1 MNTKLTLIFAGCL
14 MAAPMQAQT
23 SRAELLAHLDL
34 TAGNYCNYPN
44 PTGHTTPAPE
54 GYEPFY
60 VSHYGRHGARY
71 MTGDD
76 AYKYTIGKM
85 DTAQTRGW
93 LTDYGQEVLVRLK
106 QAAADADHRAG
117 DLTQLGGRQH
127 RAIAHRLCR
136 NYPELLMKPVHVKA
150 NSSTVRRCMLSM
162 ANFCQ
167 ELKTLNPQLD
177 IEMDASEHD
186 MYYIIPNDSIAIP
199 KSETDGPL
207 YEKLDSFRHEKL
219 NGRHQIELLFK
230 DPQVVSNFVDGY
242 KLADALWNIA
252 SDMECLPELGWS
264 FNDLFTE
271 DELIDGFRVYNA
283 SWCLWEGL
291 MPGSQHNY
299 YAIYPLLKNFLDEAD
314 LMIASGKSG
323 VRLRFGHD
331 SVVLPFSFILG
342 VREAIGGTD
351 DMENL
356 HNTFSI
362 FRLIPMAGN
371 VQMIFFRPLPA
382 SPKERGAC
390 GQTNPDDVLVKFL
403 MNENETSVPIQ
414 TDCYPFYHWKDVSAY
429 YRNMLKE
436 ANITYKT
443 IIEKEDD
450 DEDD

>member
-1 MNTKLTLIFAGCL
+1 M
-14 MAAPMQAQT
+14 
-23 SRAELLAHLDL
+23 DL

-44 PTGHTTPAPE
+44 PTGHVTPAPD

-71 MTGDD
+71 MTDD
-76 AYKYTIGKM
+76 KAYKYTIGKM
-85 DTAQTRGW
+85 DTALTRGW
-93 LTDYGQEVLVRLK
+93 LTDYGQEVLRRLK
-106 QAAADADHRAG
+106 LAAANADHRAG

-127 RAIAHRLCR
+127 RAIAHRLWR
-136 NYPELLMKPVHVKA
+136 NYPELLSQPVHVKA

-167 ELKTLNPQLD
+167 ELKTLNPQID

-207 YEKLDSFRHEKL
+207 YEKLDRFRHEKL
-219 NGRHQIELLFK
+219 NGRHQIALLFK
-230 DPQVVSNFVDGY
+230 DPQTVGNFVDGY
-242 KLADALWNIA
+242 KLANSLWNIA
-252 SDMECLPELGWS
+252 SNMQCLPELGWS

-271 DELIDGFRVYNA
+271 DELIDGF
-283 SWCLWEGL
+283 
-291 MPGSQHNY
+291 
-299 YAIYPLLKNFLDEAD
+299 
-314 LMIASGKSG
+314 
-323 VRLRFGHD
+323 GHD

-342 VREAIGGTD
+342 VKEAIGGTD

-356 HNTFSI
+356 HNYFSI

-371 VQMIFFRPLPA
+371 VQLIFFRKQG
-382 SPKERGAC
+382 S
-390 GQTNPDDVLVKFL
+390 DDILVKFL

-414 TDCYPFYHWKDVSAY
+414 TDCYPFYHWKDVRTY

>member
-1 MNTKLTLIFAGCL
+1 MNHKFTTLCL
-14 MAAPMQAQT
+14 MAGLSLAVTAQT
-23 SRAELLAHLDL
+23 SRTELRAHLDL
-34 TAGNYCNYPN
+34 AAGNYCNYPN
-44 PTGHTTPAPE
+44 PTGHVTPAPD

-71 MTGDD
+71 MTDNNH
-76 AYKYTIGKM
+76 YKYTISKL
-85 DTAQTRGW
+85 DTAKTLGL
-93 LTDYGQEVLVRLK
+93 LTAYGEDVLRRLNI
-106 QAAADADHRAG
+106 AYDDAKMRAG
-117 DLTQLGGRQH
+117 DLTPLGGRQH
-127 RAIAHRLCR
+127 RAIAHRLCV
-136 NYPELLMKPVHVKA
+136 NYPTLMQQPITVKA

-167 ELKTLNPQLD
+167 ELMIMNPSLT
-177 IEMDASEHD
+177 ITMDASEHD

-207 YEKLDSFRHEKL
+207 YEKLDKFRHEML
-219 NGRHQIELLFK
+219 NGRHQFEMLFT
-230 DPQVVSNFVDGY
+230 DPERVGTFTDHY
-242 KLADALWNIA
+242 KFTNGLWNIA
-252 SDMECLPELGWS
+252 ADMDCLPELELS
-264 FNDLFTE
+264 FKDLFTD
-271 DELIDGFRVYNA
+271 DEYIDGFRAYNA

-299 YAIYPLLKNFLDEAD
+299 YAIYPLLRNFLDEAEH
-314 LMIASGKSG
+314 MVASGKSG

-342 VREAIGGTD
+342 VKEAIGGTD

-356 HNTFSI
+356 HNHFAL

-371 VQMIFFRPLPA
+371 IQMIFFRKQG
-382 SPKERGAC
+382 S
-390 GQTNPDDVLVKFL
+390 DDILVKFL
-403 MNENETSVPIQ
+403 MNENETSVPLK
-414 TDCYPFYHWKDVSAY
+414 TDCYPFYHWKDVDAY

-443 IIEKEDD
+443 NIEKEED

>member
-1 MNTKLTLIFAGCL
+1 MAGL
-14 MAAPMQAQT
+14 SLAVTAQT
-23 SRAELLAHLDL
+23 SRTELRAHLDL
-34 TAGNYCNYPN
+34 AAGNYCNYPN
-44 PTGHTTPAPE
+44 PTGHVTPAPD

-71 MTGDD
+71 MTDNNH
-76 AYKYTIGKM
+76 YKYTISKL
-85 DTAQTRGW
+85 DTAKTLGL
-93 LTDYGQEVLVRLK
+93 LTAYGEDVLQRLNI
-106 QAAADADHRAG
+106 AYDDAKMRAG
-117 DLTQLGGRQH
+117 DLTPLGGRQH
-127 RAIAHRLCR
+127 RAIAHRLCV
-136 NYPELLMKPVHVKA
+136 NYPTLMQQPITVKA

-167 ELKTLNPQLD
+167 ELMIMNPNLT
-177 IEMDASEHD
+177 ITMDASEHD

-207 YEKLDSFRHEKL
+207 YEKLDKFRHEML
-219 NGRHQIELLFK
+219 NGRHQFEMLFT
-230 DPQVVSNFVDGY
+230 DPERVGTFTDHY
-242 KLADALWNIA
+242 KFTNGLWNIA
-252 SDMECLPELGWS
+252 ADMDCLPELGLS
-264 FNDLFTE
+264 FKDLFTD
-271 DELIDGFRVYNA
+271 DEYIDGFRAYNA

-299 YAIYPLLKNFLDEAD
+299 YAIYPLLRNFLDEAEQ
-314 LMIASGKSG
+314 MVASGKSG

-342 VREAIGGTD
+342 VKEAIGGTD

-356 HNTFSI
+356 HNHFAL

-371 VQMIFFRPLPA
+371 IQMIFFRKQG
-382 SPKERGAC
+382 S
-390 GQTNPDDVLVKFL
+390 DDILVKFL
-403 MNENETSVPIQ
+403 MNENETSVPLK
-414 TDCYPFYHWKDVSAY
+414 TDCYPFYHWKDVDAY

-443 IIEKEDD
+443 NIEKEED

>member
-1 MNTKLTLIFAGCL
+1 MAGL
-14 MAAPMQAQT
+14 SLAVTAQT
-23 SRAELLAHLDL
+23 SRTELRAHLDL
-34 TAGNYCNYPN
+34 AAGNYCNYPN
-44 PTGHTTPAPE
+44 PTGHVTPAPD

-71 MTGDD
+71 MTDNNH
-76 AYKYTIGKM
+76 YKYTISKI
-85 DTAQTRGW
+85 DTAKTLGL
-93 LTDYGQEVLVRLK
+93 LTAYGEDVLRRLNI
-106 QAAADADHRAG
+106 AYEDARKRAG
-117 DLTQLGGRQH
+117 DLTPLGGRQH
-127 RAIAHRLCR
+127 RAIAHRLCV
-136 NYPELLMKPVHVKA
+136 NYPTLMQQPITVKA

-167 ELKTLNPQLD
+167 ELMIMNPSLT
-177 IEMDASEHD
+177 ITMDASEHD

-207 YEKLDSFRHEKL
+207 YEKLDKFRHEML
-219 NGRHQIELLFK
+219 NGRHQFEMLFT
-230 DPQVVSNFVDGY
+230 DPERVGTFTDHY
-242 KLADALWNIA
+242 KFTNGLWNIA
-252 SDMECLPELGWS
+252 ADMDCLPELGLS
-264 FNDLFTE
+264 FKDLFTD
-271 DELIDGFRVYNA
+271 DEYIDGFRAYNA

-299 YAIYPLLKNFLDEAD
+299 YAIYPLLKNFLDEAEQ
-314 LMIASGKSG
+314 MVASGKSG

-342 VREAIGGTD
+342 VKEAIGGTD

-356 HNTFSI
+356 HNYFAL

-371 VQMIFFRPLPA
+371 VQMIFFRKQG
-382 SPKERGAC
+382 S
-390 GQTNPDDVLVKFL
+390 DDILVKFL
-403 MNENETSVPIQ
+403 MNENETSVPIK
-414 TDCYPFYHWKDVSAY
+414 TDCYPFYHWKDVDAY

-443 IIEKEDD
+443 NIEKEED